1 MTISLA
7 NRYPFSQSPVNVLE
21 QQRERTALVVSN
33 ALASM
38 GSRMQLLLHGWL
50 IVAWGHNLLFLIVF
64 AAARILPKLL
74 LTMPAGLLCD
84 RLPRTRVLAAA
95 RWAGALA
102 CILPLAGYLMPLPL
116 AWLIAGIILSA
127 STQVFDQPAR
137 RATLGD
143 ITEREDLG
151 PFVALNNGGAHA
163 ASLCGTALAFALG
176 PAGLLV
182 AATFLMGAALATRA
196 LGPVSLECEPETA
209 ARCAKDGFLSFMLAA
224 PMVSGLLVLG
234 VAPPLFD
241 KGLALAMPSFHEN
254 WATMSLALLAPDVG
268 AIAAATLLFLRP
280 ARLPLGWIVASVACY
295 AVLLTGAF
303 TLVAD
308 PVMLVGGLAL
318 AGMAKSVFDTTS
330 QVRVL
335 QVVPAALRG
344 RVFAI

>member
-1 MTISLA
+1 
-7 NRYPFSQSPVNVLE
+7 
-21 QQRERTALVVSN
+21 
-33 ALASM
+33 
-38 GSRMQLLLHGWL
+38 
-50 IVAWGHNLLFLIVF
+50 
-64 AAARILPKLL
+64 
-74 LTMPAGLLCD
+74 
-84 RLPRTRVLAAA
+84 
-95 RWAGALA
+95 
-102 CILPLAGYLMPLPL
+102 MPLPL
-116 AWLIAGIILSA
+116 SWLIAGIILSA

-143 ITEREDLG
+143 IAEPEALG

-163 ASLCGTALAFALG
+163 ASLAGTALAFALG

-182 AATFLMGAALATRA
+182 AATFLVGAALATRA
-196 LGPVSLECEPETA
+196 IEPVSLECVPENGPK
-209 ARCAKDGFLSFMLAA
+209 CAGEGFLSFMLAA
-224 PMVSGLLVLG
+224 PVVAGLLVLG
-234 VAPPLFD
+234 VAPPLLD

-268 AIAAATLLFLRP
+268 AIAATTVLFLRP
-280 ARLPLGWIVASVACY
+280 ARLPVGWIVASVGCY

-308 PVMLVGGLAL
+308 PAMLVAGLAL

-344 RVFAI
+344 RVFAL